1 MATPDTAYVNSVRE
15 QLLSRRA
22 RLEDVLARSEEEQFS
37 RLLHEVDHALEKIDA
52 ETYGLC
58 EVCHDTVETDRLI
71 ADPLVK
77 VCLGCL
83 SPAQQ
88 RSLEYD
94 LELAAQIQQVS
105 LPACDTSFSGWD
117 ICYHYQ
123 PAGVIS
129 GDYCDLISDGKGGL
143 YFILADVAGKG
154 VAAALLSSN
163 LRAMFRA
170 LIPMNFRVENL
181 LAHASRL
188 FRESTLPTQYAT
200 LVFGHATAAGE
211 LQLVNAG
218 HLPALLVQKSG
229 ITIFES
235 NNLPLGMFGNQEF
248 TASRALLAP
257 DDTLV
262 LYTDG
267 VTEAQNAAGEEYGV
281 DAVRRLVEQKGMG
294 CPEKLVHA
302 CREHLQLFRG
312 DGARAD
318 DETLLAIQYTPAAGA
333 AAGSRLS

>member
-15 QLLSRRA
+15 QLLVRRA
-22 RLEDVLARSEEEQFS
+22 RLEDVLARTEEEQYS
-37 RLLHEVDHALEKIDA
+37 RLLHEVDHALEKFDD

-58 EVCHDTVETDRLI
+58 EVCHDPVESERLL

-83 SPAQQ
+83 TPAQQ
-88 RSLEYD
+88 RFLEYD
-94 LELAAQIQQVS
+94 LELAAQVQKVS
-105 LPACDTSFSGWD
+105 LPACDTAIPGWD

-129 GDYCDLISDGKGGL
+129 GDYCDLVSDGKGGL

-154 VAAALLSSN
+154 VAAALQSSN

-170 LIPMNFRVENL
+170 LIPLNLGTEKL

-200 LVFGHATAAGE
+200 LVFGHTTVSGE
-211 LQLVNAG
+211 MELINAG
-218 HLPALLVQKSG
+218 HLPAFLIQATGV
-229 ITIFES
+229 TTFES
-235 NNLPLGMFGNQEF
+235 TNLPLGMFGNQEF
-248 TASRALLAP
+248 AARRALLAP
-257 DDTLV
+257 GDTLV

-267 VTEAQNAAGEEYGV
+267 VSEAQNPAGEEYGV
-281 DAVRRLVEQKGMG
+281 DAIRRLVEQQALN

-302 CREHLQLFRG
+302 YREDLQLFRG
-312 DGARAD
+312 NGERRD
-318 DETLLAIQYTPAAGA
+318 DETLLAIQYTPTAGTTNA
-333 AAGSRLS
+333 LYA